1 MTDAALLREGERIMT
16 VCNAC
21 RYCEGYCAVFPAMEQ
36 RVRFGAVDL
45 HYLANL
51 CHNCG
56 ECLYACQYAPPHE
69 FGINVPRT
77 LAEIRLASY
86 ETYAWPQLFSSLFR
100 RQSVATSF
108 GLALAMVAVL
118 LLAAMTTGNLNGSG
132 VRADFYGV
140 LPHAVMVAM
149 FGVVFGFVL
158 LALGI
163 SLARFRRDVMPGPRP
178 LDLMPG
184 PRPMHT
190 DGRGTRPTY
199 KRRRDV
205 TRRAARDILALT
217 YLRAHGDCTYAGE
230 EARDPRRRWFHHCT
244 FYGFLLCFASTS
256 VAAVY
261 HWLGWP
267 APYGYASLP
276 VVLGAAGGWGL
287 VVGPA
292 GLLWIGRGRDIASTD
307 PAQPALDRSFTV
319 LLLLT
324 SMTGLLLLAFRET
337 AAMPALLL
345 VHLGVVLAL
354 FVTLPY
360 GKFVHGLYRAAALV
374 KYAQDV

>member
-1 MTDAALLREGERIMT
+1 VTDAALLREGERIMT

-21 RYCEGYCAVFPAMEQ
+21 RYCEGFCAVFPAMEQ
-36 RVRFGAVDL
+36 RVRFAALDL

-69 FGINVPRT
+69 FGINVPRM

-86 ETYAWPQLFSSLFR
+86 ETYVWPRSFSGLFR
-100 RQSVATSF
+100 RHNVGTS
-108 GLALAMVAVL
+108 LALAVAMIAVM
-118 LLAAMTTGNLNGSG
+118 LLATIAAGDLNGST

-140 LPHAVMVAM
+140 LPHGVMVAM
-149 FGVVFGFVL
+149 FGTVFGYVL
-158 LALGI
+158 LALAI
-163 SLARFRRDVMPGPRP
+163 SLARFRRDVMSGSPVA
-178 LDLMPG
+178 PG
-184 PRPMHT
+184 PRPM
-190 DGRGTRPTY
+190 DPGGRGGRGLA
-199 KRRRDV
+199 V
-205 TRRAARDILALT
+205 TGRAVGDILTLR

-230 EARDPRRRWFHHCT
+230 EKRGPLRRWFHHCT

-256 VAAVY
+256 VAAIY

-267 APYGYASLP
+267 APYGYGSLP

-287 VVGPA
+287 VAGPA
-292 GLLWIGRGRDIASTD
+292 GLLWIGRTRDVASTD
-307 PAQPALDRSFTV
+307 PTQRPLDRGFIV

-324 SMTGLLLLAFRET
+324 SITGLLLMALRET
-337 AAMPALLL
+337 AAMPVLLL

-354 FVTLPY
+354 FVVLPY
-360 GKFVHGLYRAAALV
+360 GKFVHGLYRAASLV
-374 KYAQDV
+374 KYAQEELSSPPVV